1 MMRKRT
7 AKRRIPVSGTTPM
20 IIGLLLMG
28 LPPIILAY
36 FALRKQRPM
45 FYFAVALI
53 LMGLGYLATTPTP
66 VGVARAVLG
75 QRM

>member
-1 MMRKRT
+1 M
-7 AKRRIPVSGTTPM
+7 SGYTPS
-20 IIGLLLMG
+20 IIGLLLLG
-28 LPPIILAY
+28 LPPILLAWM
-36 FALRKQRPM
+36 ALRKQKPV

>member
-1 MMRKRT
+1 
-7 AKRRIPVSGTTPM
+7 VSGYIPT

-28 LPPIILAY
+28 LPPILLAY
-36 FALRKQRPM
+36 IALRKQKPV

-53 LMGLGYLATTPTP
+53 LMGLGYMATTPTP
-66 VGVARAVLG
+66 TGLARAVIG

>member
-1 MMRKRT
+1 VT
-7 AKRRIPVSGTTPM
+7 GYTPS
-20 IIGLLLMG
+20 IIGLLLLG

-36 FALRKQRPM
+36 IALRRQRPV

-66 VGVARAVLG
+66 TGIARAVLG
-75 QRM
+75 QRL

>member
-1 MMRKRT
+1 VT
-7 AKRRIPVSGTTPM
+7 GYTPS
-20 IIGLLLMG
+20 IIGLLLLG

-36 FALRKQRPM
+36 VALRKQRPV

-66 VGVARAVLG
+66 TGIARAVLG
-75 QRM
+75 QRL

>member
-1 MMRKRT
+1 VNGY
-7 AKRRIPVSGTTPM
+7 APS
-20 IIGLLLMG
+20 IIGLLLLG

-36 FALRKQRPM
+36 IALRKQRPV

>member
-1 MMRKRT
+1 M
-7 AKRRIPVSGTTPM
+7 SGYTPS
-20 IIGLLLMG
+20 IIGLLLLG
-28 LPPIILAY
+28 LPPILLAWM
-36 FALRKQRPM
+36 ALRKRKPV